1 MSRTTKRR
9 SRRTAGTIPQLSWR
23 SLVNGYPPAEP
34 LSADHVESIHEASMT
49 VLETMGIRVLHRGAR
64 ELFAKAGADVDHGE
78 QMVRLDRTLVADTI
92 AQAPGEFTLRA
103 RNPERNLTVGGNRI
117 VITSVGGPP
126 FCQRSHINPL
136 SVSV

>member
-9 SRRTAGTIPQLSWR
+9 SRRTAGTIPQLPWQSV
-23 SLVNGYPPAEP
+23 VNGYPPAEP
-34 LSADHVESIHEASMT
+34 LSADHVEAIHEASMT

-103 RNPERNLTVGGNRI
+103 RNPKRTLGCV
-117 VITSVGGPP
+117 
-126 FCQRSHINPL
+126 
-136 SVSV
+136 VSCNISSA